1 MGKAEVWKPVI
12 GYKGL
17 YEASDAGRVRSL
29 PRQTTKG
36 KILKQHVNP
45 RNGYCYVSLSDG
57 KNHHTTRVHKIVY
70 EAFSGDVCNGYDKTK
85 TINHIDGHKTN
96 NSMDNLERISQSQN
110 QVHAFENGL
119 QKREGIEVICLD
131 TKVVYKSATE
141 AAKSAGGRIGEMVSR
156 VCRGERSHYR
166 NRHFA
171 FLKDY
176 ENGTIPVFSG
186 RKRKASESLWR

>member
-17 YEASDAGRVRSL
+17 YEVSDAGRVRSL

-36 KILKQHVNP
+36 KILKQHVNS

-57 KNHHTTRVHKIVY
+57 KNHRTTRVHKIVY
-70 EAFSGDVCNGYDKTK
+70 EAFSGDVCNGYDKEK
-85 TINHIDGHKTN
+85 TINHIDGDKTN
-96 NSMDNLERISQSQN
+96 NSLDNLERISQSQN
-110 QVHAFENGL
+110 QIHAVENGL

-131 TKVVYKSATE
+131 TKEVYQSATE
-141 AAKSAGGRIGEMVSR
+141 AAKSAGGKNGEMVSR
-156 VCRGERSHYR
+156 VCRGKRSHYR
-166 NRHFA
+166 NLHFA

-176 ENGTIPVFSG
+176 KNGTIPVFSG

>member
-17 YEASDAGRVRSL
+17 YEASDTGRVRSL

-36 KILKQHVNP
+36 KILKQYVNP

-70 EAFSGDVCNGYDKTK
+70 EAFSGDVCNGYDKT
-85 TINHIDGHKTN
+85 N
-96 NSMDNLERISQSQN
+96 NSLDNLERISQSQN
-110 QVHAFENGL
+110 QVHAIENGL

-131 TKVVYKSATE
+131 TKVVYQSATE

-156 VCRGERSHYR
+156 VCRGKRSHYR